1 MGFNMEN
8 IKVLILM
15 GSKSDMPIMQK
26 AEAVLEA
33 FGVPYKTMIRSAHRT
48 PEATMQAVQ
57 DAEEAGC
64 KVFICGAGMAAH
76 LAGVVCSK
84 TVKPVIGVPIASG
97 PLQGED
103 ALHATV
109 MMPPGLP
116 VATVGINGSKNAG
129 LLAVQMLAQT
139 DEGLSDKLKA
149 DRVAQAEAILA
160 ED

>member
-1 MGFNMEN
+1 MEAL
-8 IKVLILM
+8 KVLILM
-15 GSKSDMPIMQK
+15 GSKSDRGIMEK
-26 AEAVLEA
+26 TEAVLEE

-48 PEATMQAVQ
+48 PEATMLAVK
-57 DAEEAGC
+57 DAEAAGC
-64 KVFICGAGMAAH
+64 QVFICAAGMAAH

-103 ALHATV
+103 ALHSTV

-116 VATVGINGSKNAG
+116 VATVGINGARNAG
-129 LLAVQMLAQT
+129 LLAVQILACT
-139 DEGLSDKLKA
+139 DASLNRKLLA
-149 DRVAQAEAILA
+149 ERAAQAEAILA

>member
-1 MGFNMEN
+1 MMEAL
-8 IKVLILM
+8 KVLILM
-15 GSKSDMPIMQK
+15 GSKSDRGIMEK
-26 AEAVLEA
+26 TEAVLEE
-33 FGVPYKTMIRSAHRT
+33 FGVPFKTMIRSAHRT
-48 PEATMQAVQ
+48 PEATMQAVK

-64 KVFICGAGMAAH
+64 LVFICAAGMAAH

-103 ALHATV
+103 ALHSTV

-116 VATVGINGSKNAG
+116 VATVGINGAKNAG
-129 LLAVQMLAQT
+129 LLAVQILAT
-139 DEGLSDKLKA
+139 NDAELSRRLLA
-149 DRVAQAEAILA
+149 ERAAQAEAILA